1 MSAARYLFK
10 APSLR
15 GVPVLQE
22 GSGCQG
28 RIRLPG
34 RDPAAGEGSSC
45 QEERWPTATLAGA
58 FLPAQGWAM
67 PPCPGREHSP
77 LCSHLCPCLAP
88 AIERDWGTRFPTL
101 LLSP

>member
-1 MSAARYLFK
+1 MSAVRYLFK

-34 RDPAAGEGSSC
+34 RDPAAGEASSC
-45 QEERWPTATLAGA
+45 QEEHRPTTTLQGL
-58 FLPAQGWAM
+58 FSLPRAM
-67 PPCPGREHSP
+67 PPCPGEDTTP
-77 LCSHLCPCLAP
+77 FCSHLSPCLAP
-88 AIERDWGTRFPTL
+88 AIEQHWGTRFPTP